1 MNLNALPEGN
11 TLSPVTDP
19 RKDRSIFLPSPLLP
33 RYYYYLFIYGC
44 PRVNM
49 ADNRFFVEY
58 FVESTFIPV
67 YDVYH
72 RGTIPR
78 SSSMI
83 YGGLDRYIIVSTQ
96 SLFLFLLY
104 LGCVLLRRINNEN
117 EVVLI
122 EEKEGGRC

>member
-1 MNLNALPEGN
+1 MHYQKGIHYHRLPIRERI
-11 TLSPVTDP
+11 DP
-19 RKDRSIFLPSPLLP
+19 FFFLPPSFLGIIII
-33 RYYYYLFIYGC
+33 YLFMVVR
-44 PRVNM
+44 PRVNT

-117 EVVLI
+117 ESCI
-122 EEKEGGRC
+122 NRGEGRGEMLA

>member
-1 MNLNALPEGN
+1 MHYQKGIHYHRLPIRERI
-11 TLSPVTDP
+11 DP
-19 RKDRSIFLPSPLLP
+19 FFFLPPSFLGIIII
-33 RYYYYLFIYGC
+33 YLFIVVR
-44 PRVNM
+44 PRVNT

-58 FVESTFIPV
+58 FVERTFIPV

-104 LGCVLLRRINNEN
+104 LECVLLRRINNEN

>member
-1 MNLNALPEGN
+1 MHYQKGIHYHRLPIRERI
-11 TLSPVTDP
+11 DP
-19 RKDRSIFLPSPLLP
+19 FFFLPPSFLGIIII
-33 RYYYYLFIYGC
+33 YLFMVVR
-44 PRVNM
+44 PRVNT

-122 EEKEGGRC
+122 EEKEGERC